1 MKVYTAKQIQ
11 QMDMFHKKHQT
22 SVFAPDSCA
31 PLASS
36 HWGPKTRG
44 GGLSARKRS
53 RSEQSELERGP
64 RFCDFTRLSTKKI
77 MDIRFYDVV
86 FWFP

>member
-1 MKVYTAKQIQ
+1 
-11 QMDMFHKKHQT
+11 MDTFHKKHQT